1 MISNENPTVATVVFV
16 FPHRILSHQQ
26 KKEEKMTSWVKLG
39 CGSSCRRL
47 DAGQVSISA
56 PRTLIISVVPPPP
69 PPLLLLHLL
78 SSSTSAELLLCF
90 VLFLITLFLPT
101 RSLLYVQRAKIQ
113 RPKKPTLNLLK
124 GSAEIMV
131 PKKCQS
137 HWFPPPPPP
146 SLSPPSRP

>member
-1 MISNENPTVATVVFV
+1 MKWLSAPKSRAALSTRRWSWFTSPSAPLHHEAQQILPPSSLLGKAPINLSNTRVDMISNENPTVATVVFV

-78 SSSTSAELLLCF
+78 SSSTYFC
-90 VLFLITLFLPT
+90 
-101 RSLLYVQRAKIQ
+101 
-113 RPKKPTLNLLK
+113 
-124 GSAEIMV
+124 
-131 PKKCQS
+131 
-137 HWFPPPPPP
+137 
-146 SLSPPSRP
+146 